1 MTERGAHEFATRLMG
16 PLSGGEISG
25 FKGTPGIFKISEL
38 RLGAGYDRRACCE
51 ALGNL
56 GPPRAAR
63 RAKAPLGPQAYLHSA
78 ATFANV
84 RPVMSPSASPGGSSP
99 VAFT

>member
-1 MTERGAHEFATRLMG
+1 MG
-16 PLSGGEISG
+16 PLSGGKSQG
-25 FKGTPGIFKISEL
+25 FKGAAPYFQN
-38 RLGAGYDRRACCE
+38 LGAKPAALAMTANGRCE

-99 VAFT
+99 VAFA

>member
-1 MTERGAHEFATRLMG
+1 MRDGASRMRHDMRHVRGISTVPREFFTD
-16 PLSGGEISG
+16 PN
-25 FKGTPGIFKISEL
+25 
-38 RLGAGYDRRACCE
+38 LGSGYDHPGRCE

-63 RAKAPLGPQAYLHSA
+63 RAKAPLGPQL
-78 ATFANV
+78 ANV